1 MNLNELKR
9 RTPSRQIAL
18 SGCLSLIIAAVILG
32 APKALIADQ
41 GDVAQPSQPN
51 LATIDVQIDKREVQV
66 AERIQIK
73 ITATAP
79 EGVAITFPKLEN
91 QLGDFEVSSVKDTF
105 DIPAGPNRKWI
116 RQIGLESLVAGEFEI
131 PAIEISAVDRRGSAP
146 IQVVQ
151 KTPSQKI
158 TIHSTLEGVEDPTQ
172 FRDIKSVVFA
182 PEPQPHNRSWVVWAA
197 GAVGLLFV
205 AGAGFV
211 LLRRGSSLS
220 AKQWALKSLNELRES
235 RALQDRDA
243 EQIYIRLISILRLF
257 VQEQFGISAPRLTTA
272 EFLDA
277 LRADQHLATEFRAQ
291 LQELLISADLVKF
304 AGMLPDSSGLNAVV
318 VQAIQLVENAAEL
331 QSDSSTHSRKF
342 QPPEEHY

>member
-1 MNLNELKR
+1 MNLYELKN
-9 RTPSRQIAL
+9 RTPSRRTVFA
-18 SGCLSLIIAAVILG
+18 GCLSLIIAAVILA
-32 APKALIADQ
+32 APRALIADQ
-41 GDVAQPSQPN
+41 EVVAQPNQTN
-51 LATIDVQIDKREVQV
+51 LAAIDVQIDKREVQV
-66 AERIQIK
+66 AERLQMK

-79 EGVAITFPKLEN
+79 RGVAITFPKLEN

-116 RQIGLESLVAGEFEI
+116 RQIGLESLVSGEFEI

-146 IQVVQ
+146 IQVIQ

-182 PEPQPHNRSWVVWAA
+182 PDPQPHNRSWVVWAA
-197 GAVGLLFV
+197 GAAGLFFV

-220 AKQWALKSLNELRES
+220 AKQWALKSLHELRES
-235 RALQDRDA
+235 RALQDKDT

-257 VQEQFGISAPRLTTA
+257 VQEQFGILAPRLTTA
-272 EFLDA
+272 EFL
-277 LRADQHLATEFRAQ
+277 RAIKNDQRLSTEFRAQ
-291 LQELLISADLVKF
+291 LQELLNSADLVKF
-304 AGMLPDSSGLNAVV
+304 AGMLPDSSGLTAVV

-331 QSDSSTHSRKF
+331 RSDSSTHSRKF
-342 QPPEEHY
+342 QPPAEDN